1 MRRILLL
8 LAIIAPILALTA
20 PAKAGGWAVTYLDPA
35 PAAIQPDMSYTIGS
49 WVLQH
54 GSHPYWGSESD
65 LKVGLRFTDGRRT
78 LDFTAVELR
87 EPAHYAT
94 AVAVPAGT
102 WQVIG
107 VQDWFAPFPLGT
119 LTVPG
124 TLRLNPPAPE
134 HVEAAAAYLSAN
146 NGKDP
151 WGTIRPAALP
161 TRPGTAQQP
170 STTPS
175 SVAVASTPSPN
186 LPAAAPLAA
195 ISPDRTAP
203 WWRQP
208 YTLVGLVV
216 IATAAILTVR
226 LRQIR
231 RRS

>member
-35 PAAIQPDMSYTIGS
+35 PAAFQPDTSYTIGS

-78 LDFTAVELR
+78 LDFPAVKLR

-102 WQVIG
+102 WQVVG
-107 VQDWFAPFPLGT
+107 VQEWFAPFPLGT

-124 TLRLNPPAPE
+124 ALRLNPPAPE
-134 HVEAAAAYLSAN
+134 HKEAAAAYLSAN

-161 TRPGTAQQP
+161 TKP
-170 STTPS
+170 STAAQPP
-175 SVAVASTPSPN
+175 AAA
-186 LPAAAPLAA
+186 LPAAAPVAA
-195 ISPDRTAP
+195 ISPDRPTP
-203 WWRQP
+203 SWWRQP
-208 YTLVGLVV
+208 YTLIALFVV
-216 IATAAILTVR
+216 AGAALLTVR
-226 LRQIR
+226 LR